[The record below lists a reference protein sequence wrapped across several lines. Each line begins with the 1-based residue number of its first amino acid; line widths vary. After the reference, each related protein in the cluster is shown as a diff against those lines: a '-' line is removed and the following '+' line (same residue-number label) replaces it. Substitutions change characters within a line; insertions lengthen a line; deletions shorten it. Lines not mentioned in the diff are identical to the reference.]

1 MLFGRIQY
9 LQEEAA
15 STGLNSPD
23 LPMRIAVHSALLR
36 GWRQRPLGMPKSTSS
51 PGYYAGFA
59 NLVLHPDAREFKLG
73 KGLVLRRIFARL
85 MSSTTIALNSA
96 SMRTLTFVGTLATCS
111 SRRVADRKRAAHG

>member
-9 LQEEAA
+9 LQEKAA

-36 GWRQRPLGMPKSTSS
+36 GWRQLPFGMPKSTSS
-51 PGYYAGFA
+51 PGYYAGFM
-59 NLVLHPDAREFKLG
+59 NLVLHPDARKFKLG

-85 MSSTTIALNSA
+85 MGLNHHC
-96 SMRTLTFVGTLATCS
+96 L
-111 SRRVADRKRAAHG
+111 